1 MASLLE
7 RTLGGIRKDNAPA
20 DSRRTSGGGGQSR
33 NSPYA
38 RPVGDSWKHDKFDT
52 PDSSSSTLDPA
63 SRPTGASSS
72 TDQGPSN
79 KLVIHNLHYEVS
91 ERELE
96 LLFVQIG
103 PMATAPKI
111 KFDRSG
117 RSTGTAWV
125 TYLEDKH
132 AAKAKEAFNG
142 AMAKGE
148 PIEVDFDYRNDRP
161 SERGAAAP
169 GSLLARLGGT
179 ESGSRGP
186 KYAAPTRGPGG
197 GGPDR
202 APRAERG
209 SAGAPRDGPRGGERG
224 ERERGGRGG
233 VRGGRGGRG
242 GERSAGGGRGE
253 KRAPKTNEDLD
264 AELEAFMKAPAAE
277 DKPKPAAAPAP
288 AAGGDDVDMS

>member
-7 RTLGGIRKDNAPA
+7 RTLGGIRKDNAAP
-20 DSRRTSGGGGQSR
+20 DNRRTSGGGGQSR
-33 NSPYA
+33 SSPYA
-38 RPVGDSWKHDKFDT
+38 RPAGDSWKHDKFDT
-52 PDSSSSTLDPA
+52 ADSSTSSPREPA
-63 SRPTGASSS
+63 SRSS
-72 TDQGPSN
+72 TADQGPSN

-103 PMATAPKI
+103 PMASAPKI

-179 ESGSRGP
+179 ESAARGP
-186 KYAAPTRGPGG
+186 KFAAPTRGAG

-202 APRAERG
+202 APRAER
-209 SAGAPRDGPRGGERG
+209 GAPRDGPRGGERG

-233 VRGGRGGRG
+233 GRGGRGGRG

-264 AELEAFMKAPAAE
+264 AELEAFMKAPAGD
-277 DKPKPAAAPAP
+277 DKAKSASAPAP
-288 AAGGDDVDMS
+288 AAGGDDVEMS